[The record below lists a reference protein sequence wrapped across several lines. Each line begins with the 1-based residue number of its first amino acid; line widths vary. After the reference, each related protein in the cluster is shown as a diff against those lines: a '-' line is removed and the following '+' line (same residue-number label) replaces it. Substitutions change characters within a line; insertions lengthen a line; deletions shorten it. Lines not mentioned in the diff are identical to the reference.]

1 MTDFYCDHGAYSSA
15 LGTTPTWGVPQEG
28 DGTSISAAT
37 AASVVSVDLT
47 SITSTAGTFS
57 LFGSAAVSVGAS
69 ASGATLAT
77 QIAAAINGSSV
88 TTGNTTIFPG
98 SPQLRNA
105 FYATT
110 TGATLNI
117 MCRIGSALTNVLGLV
132 WGGTW
137 SAGPPSNLTFAGG
150 SGGCWGWFVN
160 PAAIGVASSI
170 AAVSYG
176 VWLYAPYCGTLPT
189 AADNIYIRTGSG
201 KNVTLTFTSG
211 WANLIFNH
219 GNFSTNL
226 VFDSNT
232 KWADSGT
239 GVFKLL
245 LQGNEY
251 FQTVK
256 FGYPANY
263 PCSTV
268 ALMRGGFEV
277 EYTASNQTSLWMHS
291 PGYGG
296 YVSGYYRNVKFRDS
310 NTNGNATFYPFAV
323 AENIREAHYVYETCD
338 FVVSN
343 PRASVWAK
351 IFSTS
356 AYDSSHVS
364 KFVGCSFDFNISGLA
379 YPGDLINFH
388 PSYFLEF
395 HLAFTNCAFL
405 GYSPKYKLATSV
417 SSYAN
422 SPVRFSITIDNCTGL
437 QMPSAYYGIPV
448 SDKYLDQNFKQIIF
462 SDETGMRVEDVRG
475 VAEWVPSESP
485 AFPVLSA
492 TRPGSGA
499 PWSVRLVWMQVVA
512 PSKGRPFHAPALRM
526 YNQLPAAAKTCTL
539 QLFVP
544 STVSDGIRVAFA
556 YVDANGIARAESTEV
571 IATSSATWTNAG
583 SFSGYVSKKMSVTT
597 AYPVAANSEV
607 TCLVS
612 LTSSPASAVV
622 NLYIDPEFTVA

>member
-1 MTDFYCDHGAYSSA
+1 MADFYCDHGAYASA
-15 LGTTPTWGVPQEG
+15 LGTTPTWSVPQEG
-28 DGTSISAAT
+28 DGSSKDAAT
-37 AASVVSVDLT
+37 ASSVASVDLT
-47 SITSTAGTFS
+47 SVTSTAGTFS

-77 QIAAAINGSSV
+77 QIAAAINGS
-88 TTGNTTIFPG
+88 TTATGNATIFPG
-98 SPQLRNA
+98 APQLRNA
-105 FYATT
+105 FFARA
-110 TGATLNI
+110 TGATLDI

-150 SGGCWGWFVN
+150 SGGCWGWFIN
-160 PAAIGVASSI
+160 PAAIGVANSI
-170 AAVSYG
+170 TAVGYG
-176 VWLYAPYCGTLPT
+176 VWLYAPYCGSLPT
-189 AADNIYIRTGSG
+189 VADSIYVRTGSG
-201 KNVTLTFTSG
+201 KNITLTFASG
-211 WANLIFNH
+211 WANLVFNH

-251 FQTVK
+251 SQTVK
-256 FGYPANY
+256 FSYPANY

-277 EYTASNQTSLWMHS
+277 EYTASNQTALWVHS

-296 YVSGYYRNVKFRDS
+296 HISGYYRNVKFRDS
-310 NTNGNATFYPFAV
+310 NTYGSAYFYPFAV
-323 AENIREAHYVYETCD
+323 AENIRDAHYVYETCD

-356 AYDSSHVS
+356 SYDSSQVS

-499 PWSVRLVWMQVVA
+499 TWSVRLVWMQVVA
-512 PSKGRPFHAPALRM
+512 PSKGRPFHAPPLRM
-526 YNQLPAAAKTCTL
+526 YNQLPAGAKTCTL

-571 IATSSATWTNAG
+571 IATSSATWANAG